1 MARGWES
8 KSVEMQ
14 LESAEANRCRPTSLE
29 PSAEE
34 SEKARE
40 RQTLGMSRTRILND
54 LAKASNPRYRQL
66 LLASLEFLDQK
77 LKRLE

>member
-14 LESAEANRCRPTSLE
+14 LEST
-29 PSAEE
+29 E
-34 SEKARE
+34 SARE
-40 RQTLGMSRTRILND
+40 RRAAPGLSAVQAARERARESVELSRTRILHD
-54 LAKASNPRYRQL
+54 LDKANHPRYRAL